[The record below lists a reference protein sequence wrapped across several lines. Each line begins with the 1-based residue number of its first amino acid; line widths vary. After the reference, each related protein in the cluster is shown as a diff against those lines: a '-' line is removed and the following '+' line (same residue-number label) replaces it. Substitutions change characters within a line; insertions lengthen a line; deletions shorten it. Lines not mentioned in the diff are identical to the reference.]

1 MAFRRSIHIL
11 LKLKNI
17 GRVLRP
23 KAMHAFFHLEKCSF
37 QLGRF
42 GTITIKTKPRC
53 WSTFPILSKAGS
65 EDGANTF
72 S

>member
-1 MAFRRSIHIL
+1 
-11 LKLKNI
+11 
-17 GRVLRP
+17 
-23 KAMHAFFHLEKCSF
+23 MHAFFHLEKCSF
-37 QLGRF
+37 QLGWF